1 VLCVVRTPVP
11 AESWKH
17 GFGPFPCHPRPPWS
31 TTMTINDTL
40 LAELVSTDPFAEL
53 RAKIDGELLTSG
65 HPGYDRA
72 RRTVSLRS
80 NRFPL
85 VIVRAASE
93 GDVVAAVD
101 FAREHELPLAVRSGG
116 HSIAQY
122 SVVDDALVIDLSQMK
137 RVEVDPVTRTARVQ
151 AGATSADIAGPA
163 NAHGLALTTGD
174 TSSVGIGGLTTG
186 GGVGYLV
193 RRYGLTV
200 DSLLSARVVTADGQV
215 VTACPTEHPD
225 LFWAIRGGGG
235 NFGVVVEFTFWLAP
249 VDHVLGGLLVLPA
262 TREVVRAYLDHAIE
276 APDELTMLADLT
288 LAPPAP
294 FVPPEWVGK
303 PVLMII
309 AVWCGE
315 PEAGAQALALLRAL
329 ADPVADLVSWIP
341 YPAIYEFTAHL
352 AEPHG
357 ASIRMMFADELSDAA
372 LDASIEAVVNSPSD
386 ANLVHLRGLGGT
398 FGRVANDATAFAH
411 RDRRY
416 FVALIAVWLD
426 EAADPAPHEAWTLSL
441 WERLR
446 PEGEGVYVNFLED
459 EGRDRVHEAY
469 PPATYDRLAAV
480 KRRYDPANLF
490 RFNQNVTPAS

>member
-1 VLCVVRTPVP
+1 
-11 AESWKH
+11 
-17 GFGPFPCHPRPPWS
+17 
-31 TTMTINDTL
+31 ML
-40 LAELVSTDPFAEL
+40 LAEPVEHGPEVLGPDRLPRQAGHRTPRL
-53 RAKIDGELLTSG
+53 RGAGQSRGLARPAPGGD
-65 HPGYDRA
+65 HPGEVA
-72 RRTVSLRS
+72 LL
-80 NRFPL
+80 L
-85 VIVRAASE
+85 VAASQHA
-93 GDVVAAVD
+93 D
-101 FAREHELPLAVRSGG
+101 RERHSPGLREREEHGPPLLGERPG
-116 HSIAQY
+116 
-122 SVVDDALVIDLSQMK
+122 
-137 RVEVDPVTRTARVQ
+137 
-151 AGATSADIAGPA
+151 
-163 NAHGLALTTGD
+163 
-174 TSSVGIGGLTTG
+174 
-186 GGVGYLV
+186 
-193 RRYGLTV
+193 
-200 DSLLSARVVTADGQV
+200 
-215 VTACPTEHPD
+215 
-225 LFWAIRGGGG
+225 
-235 NFGVVVEFTFWLAP
+235 P
-249 VDHVLGGLLVLPA
+249 VDL

-315 PEAGAQALALLRAL
+315 PEAGAQALAPLRAL

-357 ASIRMMFADELSDAA
+357 ASIRMMFADELSEAA
-372 LDASIEAVVNSPSD
+372 LDASIEAVRNSPSD
-386 ANLVHLRGLGGT
+386 ANLVHLRGLGGA
-398 FGRVANDATAFAH
+398 FGRVANDATAFGH